1 MVPAVKSASFL
12 ILPGKSPGNG
22 FISWSSVTLV
32 PGLTTVESLSDW
44 LDLDLKSSLLW
55 SRWKGVVPQR
65 DAEQMK
71 RKERMEEEGRK
82 ADIWLLQTHKSLMIR

>member
-44 LDLDLKSSLLW
+44 LDLDLRVHFYGADGKGWFPSEML
-55 SRWKGVVPQR
+55 SR
-65 DAEQMK
+65 
-71 RKERMEEEGRK
+71 
-82 ADIWLLQTHKSLMIR
+82 